1 MVCERCC
8 LAVSNILKNIDLS
21 YESVSLGE
29 VDFADLYGSK
39 LPSEIYNKLLSEL
52 ENLGFLIL
60 NDQKSKLIESVKV
73 FCLEYIDK
81 IESLDGKKLSDYL
94 SERTQLEYNYVSNL
108 FSVVEGVTIEKH
120 FIRLRIEKVKELLV
134 YAEMSTGE
142 IAFHLGFSNVA
153 HLSSQFKKQT
163 GLTPGHFRTLKDEK
177 IRCPLDNL

>member
-8 LAVSNILKNIDLS
+8 LTVSNILKDIDLN

-29 VDFADLYGSK
+29 VDLADLYGSK
-39 LPSEIYNKLLSEL
+39 LPSEIYYKLQAEL
-52 ENLGFLIL
+52 EDLGFLIL

-81 IESLDGKKLSDYL
+81 IESLDGQKLSDYL
-94 SERTQLEYNYVSNL
+94 SERIQLEYNYVSNI
-108 FSVVEGVTIEKH
+108 FSIVEGITIEKH

-142 IAFHLGFSNVA
+142 IAFHLGFSSVA

-163 GLTPGHFRTLKDEK
+163 GLTPGHFRTLKNEK